1 MLFVV
6 CLRPVPCVP
15 NVVSVSGLFLLDC
28 SFGFLERL
36 FVANTSTDHVV
47 VLSMFMFLRW
57 CVDRLSGNAS
67 VQVFLLVVYFYLYC
81 LVVEE

>member
-15 NVVSVSGLFLLDC
+15 NVVSVSGLFVLDC

-36 FVANTSTDHVV
+36 FVTNTSTDHVV

-57 CVDRLSGNAS
+57 CVDYLSGNVS
-67 VQVFLLVVYFYLYC
+67 VQGFFIGCLFLSVLSSR
-81 LVVEE
+81 

>member
-15 NVVSVSGLFLLDC
+15 NVVSVSGLFVLDC

-36 FVANTSTDHVV
+36 FVTNTSTDHVV
-47 VLSMFMFLRW
+47 CTVHVHVLEMVCGLFEWKSISAGF
-57 CVDRLSGNAS
+57 
-67 VQVFLLVVYFYLYC
+67 FYWLFISIC
-81 LVVEE
+81 IV